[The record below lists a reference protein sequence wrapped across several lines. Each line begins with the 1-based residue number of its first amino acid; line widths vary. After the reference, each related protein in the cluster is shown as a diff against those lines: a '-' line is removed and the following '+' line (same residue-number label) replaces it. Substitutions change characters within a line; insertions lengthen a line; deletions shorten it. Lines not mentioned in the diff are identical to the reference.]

1 MRQEK
6 ESRETESLTE
16 SLACIQSMQSILSR
30 QIRLI
35 DALIAIMLGHKFASS
50 LRDDEK
56 PVEEDVSQALIP
68 MLQAI
73 GSSSNALVMLSES
86 SGLHTRDCY
95 SIARS
100 IVEASINACYIMA
113 KGEDAANRALR
124 HARQKAFRDLERQS
138 IIGNSV
144 INLVFSGKPKP
155 ESIEGLQEDIEEF
168 TSKTGREKGWID
180 LSVDERILEAGSV
193 LGGAIATL
201 LHWSRFA
208 VYRHSS
214 EILHGTLFGA
224 MYFLGLTQPGVKSG
238 KSLEGFEDSIA
249 QQHVMVLLASQFA
262 LFAIVES
269 FHLAYGFSKAL
280 EQSEALLGELR
291 SIPLLNP
298 ESETTR
304 KQD

>member
-1 MRQEK
+1 
-6 ESRETESLTE
+6 
-16 SLACIQSMQSILSR
+16 
-30 QIRLI
+30 
-35 DALIAIMLGHKFASS
+35 MLGHKFASS